1 VHPSL
6 RRGLVAASLLLGL
19 ASCGDGNSAY
29 DAPATTR
36 PSTTDGAAPAEGE
49 PPGDFESL
57 AALFGPVL
65 DGAGLDL
72 TRASVA
78 QLETGPHVALYGVPP
93 AGEDGPSDYLA
104 RLVPSVAAAGAVAF
118 DGFSAVQ
125 SFDICQEPTATS
137 DEGLPPPV
145 TVVVLTRA
153 QWESVP
159 DWTEA
164 SLVDLLRAAS
174 LGDGGQVDVPDEV
187 GALDEWQTAVDEFR
201 AGE

>member
-1 VHPSL
+1 
-6 RRGLVAASLLLGL
+6 VAAPLLLGL
-19 ASCGDGNSAY
+19 AGCGDGNSPY
-29 DAPATTR
+29 DGPATTR
-36 PSTTDGAAPAEGE
+36 PPTTDGAAPAEGE

-57 AALFGPVL
+57 AALFGPGL

-137 DEGLPPPV
+137 GEESPPPV